1 MWKKATGEKMKLN
14 EYFENSK
21 GVGILSTADI
31 DGKVN
36 AAIYGRPHF
45 MEEDI
50 VAFIAADRLTHTNLQ
65 TNPSAVYLFK
75 EQNSYE
81 GKRLYLIKIREEKD
95 SPLIDEI
102 RRRKY
107 NNADVKDKTESR
119 FLVYFKIDKVL
130 PLIGDGK

>member
-1 MWKKATGEKMKLN
+1 MKPG
-14 EYFENSK
+14 EYFENSIC
-21 GVGILSTADI
+21 VGIFSTAYK

-36 AAIYGRPHF
+36 SAVYGRPHF
-45 MEEDI
+45 MEEDT
-50 VAFIAADRLTHTNLQ
+50 VAFIAADRLTHANLQ

-102 RRRKY
+102 RRRNY
-107 NNADVKDKTESR
+107 NNSEGKDKTESR
-119 FLVYFKIDKVL
+119 FLVYFKVDKVL
-130 PLIGDGK
+130 PLIGAGK

>member
-1 MWKKATGEKMKLN
+1 MKLS

-21 GVGILSTADI
+21 GVGILSTADK

-45 MEEDI
+45 MKEDT
-50 VAFIAADRLTHTNLQ
+50 VAFIAADRLTRANLQ

-107 NNADVKDKTESR
+107 NNADGKDKTEPR
-119 FLVYFKIDKVL
+119 FLIYFKVDKVL

>member
-1 MWKKATGEKMKLN
+1 MKLS

-21 GVGILSTADI
+21 GVGILSTADK

-50 VAFIAADRLTHTNLQ
+50 VAFIAADRLTHANLQ

-107 NNADVKDKTESR
+107 NNADGKDNKESR
-119 FLVYFKIDKVL
+119 FLVYFKVDKVL